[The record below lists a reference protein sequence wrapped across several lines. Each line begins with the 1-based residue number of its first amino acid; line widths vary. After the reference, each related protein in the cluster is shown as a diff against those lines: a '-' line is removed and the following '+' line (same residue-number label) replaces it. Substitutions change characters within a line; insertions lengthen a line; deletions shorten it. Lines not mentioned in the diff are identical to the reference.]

1 MRKNYG
7 CLVWQLLL
15 IALVTMLI
23 GGCATCQKPAAI
35 AVEGITKTATV
46 VAIDTTQRTVTL
58 KSESGDTQTYVLSEA
73 VKNFDQIKVG
83 DVVRATALE
92 SVAIYARKPSDQ
104 PNAAETKSISL
115 APKGEKPGIIISD
128 TVEVS
133 AKVEAIDLDK
143 RTLTIREA
151 NGRLRTIAVD
161 QRVKN
166 FKNMQPGDEVVLN
179 VTKAFMLGAD
189 KPAETL
195 APKEDK

>member
-1 MRKNYG
+1 MPKNHASF
-7 CLVWQLLL
+7 VWQLLL
-15 IALVTMLI
+15 LALVTLLM
-23 GGCATCQKPAAI
+23 GGCATCQKPAAV

-46 VAIDTTQRTVTL
+46 VAVDADRRTVTL
-58 KSESGDTQTYVLSEA
+58 KSESGDTQSYILSDA

-92 SVAIYARKPSDQ
+92 SVAVYARKPSDQ
-104 PNAAETKSISL
+104 PNVAETKSVTL

-133 AKVEAIDLDK
+133 ATVEAIDLDK

-151 NGRLRTIAVD
+151 NGRLKTFVVD

-166 FKNMQPGDEVVLN
+166 FKNMKPGDEVVLN
-179 VTKAFMLGAD
+179 VTKAFMIGAD

-195 APKEDK
+195 SPKEK

>member
-1 MRKNYG
+1 MRKFHG
-7 CLVWQLLL
+7 SLVWQILLL
-15 IALVTMLI
+15 ALVTMLM

-46 VAIDTTQRTVTL
+46 VDVDKDRRTVTL
-58 KSESGDTQTYVLSEA
+58 KSESGETQTYILSDA

-104 PNAAETKSISL
+104 PNVAETKSVSL

-133 AKVEAIDLDK
+133 ATVEAIDLDK

-151 NGRLRTIAVD
+151 NGRLRTIVVD

-166 FKNMQPGDEVVLN
+166 FKNMKPGDEVVLN
-179 VTKAFMLGAD
+179 VTKAFVLGTD
-189 KPAETL
+189 KPEEPL